1 MRKINGLKDGL
12 ELFRTLGSEIRM
24 QIISLLSEQ
33 KEMSIGEI
41 SAALKVTQ
49 GALTSHIRKLEQ
61 QGLISV
67 DTRHTD
73 RGLQKICSLKEH
85 EILLN
90 IYPSVEES
98 MTKVYETEV
107 AIGHYTDYSVRKGCG
122 LVTAAGLL
130 GSMDDPRVFSY
141 PERLDAQMFWL
152 HDGYVEYRIPNLLPD
167 HHQIVQLTLSLEM
180 SCSEQGSEQDIFSD
194 IDYYLNG
201 RKIGS
206 WLAST
211 ENRGTTRGIYNPVW
225 KVSPLRQHG
234 YLKMLVINGAGVFI
248 DGVKV
253 MTTGADWP
261 FLDENGEMRFR
272 IETHTS
278 PEHTGGVALYGSRF
292 GNYSQDLQAIVHYMP
307 EDQTIPV

>member
-1 MRKINGLKDGL
+1 MRKINGLKEGL

-24 QIISLLSEQ
+24 QIISLLSENR
-33 KEMSIGEI
+33 EMSIGEI
-41 SAALKVTQ
+41 SAALEVTQ
-49 GALTSHIRKLEQ
+49 GALTSHIRRLEE
-61 QGLISV
+61 QGLISIE
-67 DTRHTD
+67 TRHTD

-90 IYPSVEES
+90 IYPAIEES
-98 MTKVYETEV
+98 NTKAYETEV
-107 AIGHYTDYSVRKGCG
+107 AIGHYTDYAVRKGCG
-122 LVTAAGLL
+122 LVTVSGLV
-130 GSMDDPRVFSY
+130 GSADDPRVFSY
-141 PERLDAQMFWL
+141 PERLDAQMLWL
-152 HDGYVEYRIPNLLPD
+152 HDGFIEYRIPNLLPEN
-167 HHQIVQLTLSLEM
+167 HQIVQLTLSMEM
-180 SCSEQGSEQDIFSD
+180 SCSEQGSEQDIYSD

-206 WLAST
+206 WLAGT
-211 ENRGTTRGIYNPVW
+211 ENRGTTRGIYTPAW

-261 FLDENGEMRFR
+261 FLDEDGEIRFR

-292 GNYSQDLQAIVHYMP
+292 GNYNQNLQAIVHYMP
-307 EDQTIPV
+307 ADQTIPG

>member
-1 MRKINGLKDGL
+1 MRKINGLKEGL

-24 QIISLLSEQ
+24 QIISLLSEN

-41 SAALKVTQ
+41 SAALDVTQ
-49 GALTSHIRKLEQ
+49 GALTSHIRRLEE
-61 QGLISV
+61 QGLISIE
-67 DTRHTD
+67 TRHTD

-90 IYPSVEES
+90 IYPAMEES
-98 MTKVYETEV
+98 NTKAYETEV
-107 AIGHYTDYSVRKGCG
+107 AIGHYTDYAVRKGCG
-122 LVTAAGLL
+122 LVTASGPV
-130 GSMDDPRVFSY
+130 GSADDPRVFSY
-141 PERLDAQMFWL
+141 PERLDAQMLWL
-152 HDGYVEYRIPNLLPD
+152 HDGFIEYRIPNLLPEK
-167 HHQIVQLTLSLEM
+167 HQIVQLTLSMEM
-180 SCSEQGSEQDIFSD
+180 SCSEQGSEEDIYSD

-211 ENRGTTRGIYNPVW
+211 ENRGTTRGIYTPAW

-253 MTTGADWP
+253 LTTGADLP
-261 FLDENGEMRFR
+261 FLDEDGEMRFR
-272 IETHTS
+272 IETRTS
-278 PEHTGGVALYGSRF
+278 PEHTGGVALYGNRF
-292 GNYSQDLQAIVHYMP
+292 GNYNQNLQAIVHYMP
-307 EDQTIPV
+307 ADQTIPG